1 MVRGEF
7 REFTPSLG
15 IPKQDWLMV
24 LPASM
29 RLRGHRC
36 FNRLHRSS
44 KRQHG
49 TLMVLRVAA
58 GDSNLLRRELRGIQ
72 ERTCRCALVISNKVS
87 KRSVKRN
94 RLRRLLHDHLRRR
107 FEQRNDLAGR
117 WLLISLRPEAA
128 EAEPTQLLEEC
139 DSLLRSAGLD
149 P

>member
-1 MVRGEF
+1 
-7 REFTPSLG
+7 
-15 IPKQDWLMV
+15 MV

-44 KRQHG
+44 KRQYG
-49 TLMVLRVAA
+49 TLMVLRVAT
-58 GDSNLLRRELRGIQ
+58 GDSNLLRRELRGI
-72 ERTCRCALVISNKVS
+72 EEKTCRCALVISNKVS
-87 KRSVKRN
+87 KRAVKRN
-94 RLRRLLHDHLRRR
+94 RLRRFLHDHLRRH
-107 FEQRNDLAGR
+107 FERRNDLAGQ
-117 WLLISLRPEAA
+117 WLLLSLRPEAA